1 MRIYFLII
9 YLVYNTSFSQEKTI
23 EVAFDQK
30 KYDLTAHDTIAAIIS
45 RQKALKLT
53 DKLDAIIYSDNTHGN
68 QVYLANHYSL
78 NQLKLISIPIF
89 RINRLAYFN
98 YDSSKSFEKFI
109 TFDERLKYQQTL
121 IFNDSRYLC
130 SLTIPDIEDEK
141 DRIYSGSDFL
151 LGEENHY
158 ANRLFFYEKLKSK
171 TFEKIQERPKNFYFK
186 IFGLESYLFDI
197 DSQTGLIY
205 AQCLDT
211 EGGVIYDGET
221 AEHQKEI
228 IDNLENRI
236 PLNEYIRKNNLVKT
250 IKQIALGFYGDYDD
264 PKIIPDENNQNRRPE
279 NVKIVIKKAS
289 H

>member
-9 YLVYNTSFSQEKTI
+9 YLVYNISFSQERTI
-23 EVAFDQK
+23 EVNFDQNI
-30 KYDLTAHDTIAAIIS
+30 YDLTAHDTIARIIS

-53 DKLDAIIYSDNTHGN
+53 DKLDAVIYLDNTPGN
-68 QVYLANHYSL
+68 QVYLANHYNL

-98 YDSSKSFEKFI
+98 YDSGKNLEKFI
-109 TFDERLKYQQTL
+109 TFAERLKYQYTL

-158 ANRLFFYEKLKSK
+158 VNRLFFYEKLKSK
-171 TFEKIQERPKNFYFK
+171 TFEKIQERPKNLYFL
-186 IFGLESYLFDI
+186 IFGLENYLFDI
-197 DSQTGLIY
+197 DSETGLIY

-211 EGGVIYDGET
+211 DGGVIYDGET

-228 IDNLENRI
+228 IDNLKNRI

-264 PKIIPDENNQNRRPE
+264 PTIIPVENNQNSIPE
-279 NVKIVIKKAS
+279 NIKVIIKKAS